1 MRGKPVRIS
10 RVEIRNFR
18 SAQRLDLDLTRSAV
32 ICGPNSCGKS
42 NALRALKFAFLPS
55 YSTEKTLSNF
65 CSAVTG
71 PNATITIRV
80 YFDEPTTS
88 LASALSLP
96 LGQQV
101 LYQIKIK
108 RNGKATCH
116 LNGQLMDESMRTA
129 FLDEVVIV
137 HVPAIRDLTTGGL
150 DPFRATL
157 AATIRKSRG
166 AHSLIQ
172 LNQRVRDAVKRSGR
186 QILIGAQAA
195 ARSLLDVDELSVDT
209 DAIDIDSLLPMAGI
223 TFRVHRQES
232 SLEKLGT
239 GHQSSVILSLYRQL
253 GAATGKFVLYLFEEP
268 DNHLHPTS
276 LRAIADEL
284 KECVTDAS
292 QAVITTHSPYFL
304 NQFPVTDWFPLTADA
319 NRTTTLRP
327 RNLTKTD
334 RELRVAFG
342 RYGLRPPEALLAK
355 RVVVV
360 EGPSDATLL
369 RELVE
374 LETGRSPDRQDLLV
388 IPAGGKE
395 LVSDLCLLLDELGAD
410 WLGVMDWDATEDTRQ
425 PMLKKGLSTVTVT
438 ALDAALTTIR
448 SQLRVQGTKKSKAQK
463 FLDSLKVELAETA
476 TPFAMSFAESVLGRH
491 LSKARVLTPAEHTKL
506 TKDVKRKSMR
516 PVREVL
522 ARAKLWL
529 WSGIPE
535 EVLVATA
542 AAEATVEGRL
552 THHGILSGPAQAAN
566 RKATLVKALHSL
578 GHRPEV
584 LQDIIR
590 SLHVAGE
597 LRGRDWRDLVQRVT
611 GQ

>member
-1 MRGKPVRIS
+1 MRIS

-18 SAQRLDLDLTRSAV
+18 SVQRLDLDLTRSSV
-32 ICGPNSCGKS
+32 VCGPNSCGKS
-42 NALRALKFAFLPS
+42 NVLRALKFAFLPA
-55 YSTEKTLSNF
+55 YSADKTASNF

-71 PNATITIRV
+71 PNATIIVRV
-80 YFDEPTTS
+80 HFDEPTAS
-88 LASALSLP
+88 LAGALNLP
-96 LGQQV
+96 AGLPV

-108 RNGKATCH
+108 RNGKPTCH
-116 LNGQLMDESMRTA
+116 LNGQLMDEAVRAA
-129 FLDEVVIV
+129 FLDEVVVV
-137 HVPAIRDLTTGGL
+137 HVPPIRDLTTGGL

-166 AHSLIQ
+166 SHSLVQ
-172 LNQRVRDAVKRSGR
+172 LNQRVREAVKRSGR

-195 ARSLLDVDELSVDT
+195 ARSLLEVDELSVDT

-223 TFRVHRQES
+223 TFRVNHQES
-232 SLEKLGT
+232 GLEKLGT

-284 KECVTDAS
+284 KECVTDDS

-304 NQFPVTDWFPLTADA
+304 NQFPVTDWFPLSVDA
-319 NRTTTLRP
+319 NRTTSLRP

-360 EGPSDATLL
+360 EGPNDVTLL

-374 LETGRSPDRQDLLV
+374 LKTGRSPDRQDLLV
-388 IPAGGKE
+388 IPAGGKDV
-395 LVSDLCLLLDELGAD
+395 VSDLCLLLDQLGAD

-425 PMLKKGLSTVTVT
+425 PMLKKGLSAATVISV
-438 ALDAALTTIR
+438 DAALTTIQA
-448 SQLRVQGTKKSKAQK
+448 QLKAHGSKKPKAQK
-463 FLDSLKVELAETA
+463 FLDALKGELAQTA
-476 TPFAMSFAESVLGRH
+476 TPFAASFAESVLGRH
-491 LSKARVLTPAEHTKL
+491 LSKARVLTQAEQTKL
-506 TKDVKRKSMR
+506 ANDVKRKSMR

-522 ARAKLWL
+522 ARAKLWV

-535 EVLVATA
+535 EILVSTA

-552 THHGILSGPAQAAN
+552 IHHGVLAGPVQGAN
-566 RKATLVKALHSL
+566 RRATLVNALHGL
-578 GHRPEV
+578 GHSPEI
-584 LQDIIR
+584 LQDVIR
-590 SLHVAGE
+590 SLSAAGE
-597 LRGRDWRDLVQRVT
+597 LRGREWRDLVLKVT